1 MSDYIISQIC
11 PSDILANKQI
21 NELLLAEGIRR
32 DANLDYTCGMYD
44 DEMNRYRKL
53 FWQHTPL
60 YGSQQRAS
68 GRRTDESDCNSLD
81 QRTV

>member
-1 MSDYIISQIC
+1 MSDYIISQIY

-32 DANLDYTCGMYD
+32 DA
-44 DEMNRYRKL
+44 
-53 FWQHTPL
+53 QHTPL

-81 QRTV
+81 QRTVRAW